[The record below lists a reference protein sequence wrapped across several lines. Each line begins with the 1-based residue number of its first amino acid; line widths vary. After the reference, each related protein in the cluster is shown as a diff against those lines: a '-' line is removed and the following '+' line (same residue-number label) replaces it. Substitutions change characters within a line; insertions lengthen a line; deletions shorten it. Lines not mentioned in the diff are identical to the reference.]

1 MRFLGCRSTKWRSVA
16 AVGLAGG
23 CVAAFAPVA
32 GASAAAPCGSTG
44 TLSSSGATTTCT
56 YTGAGQDAFTVPA
69 GVVSLKV
76 TAVGAAGGAGG
87 YALDAPGSGAS
98 VQDAAVPVA
107 ASQVLTV
114 VVGGTGG
121 VGTNGVG
128 GVGGSPGGGG
138 AAGGSLQPGSSS
150 YDGGGG
156 GGYSGLLTPVESP
169 LVIAGGGGGSGGEG
183 YAGGSGDTGQGG
195 GAGNG
200 YFPGSGGDG
209 GTSTS
214 GGAGGVGDAAQGGPG
229 MMGAFEQGGQGGPG
243 GLYLGNHNSSG
254 GGGGGGYYGGGG
266 GGGSGAAGG
275 GGGGSSYGITGL
287 TDEALAGG
295 PAAVTISYTVA
306 AAPTVTITTPASGAS
321 YTQGQVID
329 AGYSCSEGTGGPGLS
344 GCSGTV
350 ADGSGI
356 NTQALGSQAF
366 SVTATS
372 NDGLSTTDTVPYTV
386 AAAAKATTTITPE
399 PQVILPGF
407 SGAGLLHVSA
417 TLTSG
422 KTGLAGKTVAF
433 TVKQTKLCSAQTN
446 TSGVATCSINVLQE
460 ALVLLTNSY
469 TASFSGDSSDTAA
482 TASTPAVSISS
493 LHGLAQTSTRHTA
506 TRRHESALQ
515 ALSAARGRHAERMR
529 ARINQ
534 ILRREHH

>member
-1 MRFLGCRSTKWRSVA
+1 VA
-16 AVGLAGG
+16 VVGLAGG
-23 CVAAFAPVA
+23 CVAAFGPAA

-44 TLSSSGATTTCT
+44 TVSSSGATTTCT
-56 YTGAGQDAFTVPA
+56 YTGAGQDTFIVPA
-69 GVVSLKV
+69 GVVSVKV

-138 AAGGSLQPGSSS
+138 AAGGSVEPGSSS

-156 GGYSGLLTPVESP
+156 GGYSGLLTPAESP

-183 YAGGSGDTGQGG
+183 YAGGSGDIGQGG
-195 GAGNG
+195 GAGGGG
-200 YFPGSGGDG
+200 YVVGSGGGG

-229 MMGAFEQGGQGGPG
+229 TMGASEQGGQGGGG
-243 GLYLGNHNSSG
+243 GLYLGNLNSSG

-266 GGGSGAAGG
+266 GGGSAAAGG

-287 TDEALAGG
+287 TDEMLATG
-295 PAAVTISYTVA
+295 PASVTISYTAVPA
-306 AAPTVTITTPASGAS
+306 A
-321 YTQGQVID
+321 
-329 AGYSCSEGTGGPGLS
+329 
-344 GCSGTV
+344 
-350 ADGSGI
+350 
-356 NTQALGSQAF
+356 
-366 SVTATS
+366 
-372 NDGLSTTDTVPYTV
+372 
-386 AAAAKATTTITPE
+386 TTITPE

-417 TLTSG
+417 TLTSA
-422 KTGLAGKTVAF
+422 KTPLAGKTVAF

-482 TASTPAVSISS
+482 TASTQAVSISP

-515 ALSAARGRHAERMR
+515 ALSGAHGRHAELVR
-529 ARINQ
+529 ARIKQ
-534 ILRREHH
+534 ILSREHH